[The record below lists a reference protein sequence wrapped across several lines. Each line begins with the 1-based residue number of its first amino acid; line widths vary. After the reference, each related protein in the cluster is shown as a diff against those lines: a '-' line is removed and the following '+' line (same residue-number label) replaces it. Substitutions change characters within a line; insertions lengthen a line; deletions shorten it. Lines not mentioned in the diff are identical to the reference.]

1 MTKRFS
7 PTYEN
12 IKPLGRTHL
21 LNDTLWMAYS
31 ASGAAFTFFGKACS
45 ITLAGDSTSLSA
57 DEKDNQTRIAIEVN
71 GQRVV
76 DAMMDA
82 PEKTFSVFEA
92 AEAQQVTVQVIK
104 LSESAMS
111 TCAIKWITVDT
122 EGRIQ
127 PVEAKPHRMEIV
139 GDSITCGYG
148 TDDLD
153 PEHHFVTATEDVTKS
168 YSYKTIQA
176 LNADYG
182 IVSLSGYGIISGY
195 TDTAKEKVDQI
206 LPKYYDKLGFSYG
219 SYLGIKPQEVAW
231 TFADQPELIIINLG
245 TNDDSY
251 CLDHADRQLDYQ
263 QNYTAFLRKVRSH
276 NPEAKILCVLGMMGD
291 RLYPFVE
298 KAVADYTQQTGD
310 SNITCMAFPVQ
321 LAEDGYAAD
330 WHPSIVTHDKAT
342 QRLVGFVKELM
353 GW

>member
-1 MTKRFS
+1 MIKRFI

-31 ASGAAFTFFGKACS
+31 ASGAAFTFFGKSCT

-57 DEKDNQTRIAIEVN
+57 GEKDNQTRIAIEVN

-76 DAMMDA
+76 DALMDA
-82 PEKTFSVFEA
+82 PEKSFTVFEA
-92 AEAQQVTVQVIK
+92 SEAQQVTVQVIN

-111 TCAIKWITVDT
+111 TCAIKWISVDT

-127 PVEAKPHRMEIV
+127 PTDPKPHRIEIV

-153 PEHHFVTATEDVTKS
+153 PEHHFITATEDVTKS
-168 YSYKTIQA
+168 YSYKTLQA

-195 TDTAKEKVDQI
+195 TATAEEKVDQI

-219 SYLGIKPQEVAW
+219 NYLGMKPQEVEW
-231 TFADQPELIIINLG
+231 TFAAQPELIIINLG

-263 QNYTAFLRKVRSH
+263 QNYTAFLKKVRSH

-298 KAVADYTQQTGD
+298 AAVAAHTEETGD
-310 SNITCMAFPVQ
+310 SNIACMAFPVQ

-342 QRLVGFVKELM
+342 QRLTGFVKDLM

>member
-7 PTYEN
+7 PTYNN
-12 IKPLGRTHL
+12 ITPLGRTHL
-21 LNDTLWMAYS
+21 LNDTLWMAFS
-31 ASGAAFTFFGKACS
+31 GSGAAFTFWGKACT
-45 ITLAGDSTSLSA
+45 ITIAGDSTSLSA
-57 DEKDNQTRIAIEVN
+57 DEKDNQVRLAIEVN

-76 DAMMDA
+76 DAQVDA
-82 PEKTFSVFEA
+82 PEKTFPVFESP
-92 AEAQQVTVQVIK
+92 EAQEVTVRIIK

-111 TCAIKWITVDT
+111 TCAIKWITADT

-127 PVEAKPHRMEIV
+127 PVEAKAHRIEIV

-153 PEHHFVTATEDVTKS
+153 PEHNFVTATEDVTKS
-168 YSYKTIQA
+168 YSYKTAQA
-176 LNADYG
+176 LDVDYS

-195 TDTAKEKVDQI
+195 TATAEEKVDQI

-219 SYLGIKPQEVAW
+219 NYLGMKPQEIAW
-231 TFADQPELIIINLG
+231 NFAAQPELIIINLG

-251 CLDHADRQLDYQ
+251 CLDHLSRQLDYQ
-263 QNYTAFLRKVRSH
+263 QHYTAFLKKVRSH

-298 KAVADYTQQTGD
+298 AAVADYTAQTGD
-310 SNITCMAFPVQ
+310 TNIASMPFPVQ
-321 LAEDGYAAD
+321 LVEDGYAAD
-330 WHPSIVTHDKAT
+330 WHPSIVTHDKAAK
-342 QRLVGFVKELM
+342 RLVAFVKQLM